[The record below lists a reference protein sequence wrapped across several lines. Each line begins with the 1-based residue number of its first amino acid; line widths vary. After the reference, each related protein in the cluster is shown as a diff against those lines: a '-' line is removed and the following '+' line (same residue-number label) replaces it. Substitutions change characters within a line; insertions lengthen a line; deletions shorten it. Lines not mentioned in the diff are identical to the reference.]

1 MGVWTTCSALSVAA
15 ALLVACGPSGEARP
29 SEPTAVVTSSSNA
42 PVTPRADETETRQPT
57 RPQQEHPAGRDAR
70 LLDDFIRFAVSPS
83 AATASRLPFA
93 ERVRLGLGPVLLG
106 DLPLESVQDPSSWM
120 VNTRSGYLR
129 GVQGPFSAIQLI
141 SSHVHYD
148 SEGGGPQQSG
158 DLQTS
163 VGEHPHCASPPKP
176 APRPFDGTLR
186 LSVQPA
192 DESITTCLAW
202 FTVDLF
208 LDDAHRIVAVTVG
221 IWEP

>member
-1 MGVWTTCSALSVAA
+1 M
-15 ALLVACGPSGEARP
+15 
-29 SEPTAVVTSSSNA
+29 
-42 PVTPRADETETRQPT
+42 TPRADETETRQPEQ
-57 RPQQEHPAGRDAR
+57 PQQKHLSARDAR
-70 LLDDFIRFAVSPS
+70 LLDDFIRFALRPM

-106 DLPLESVQDPSSWM
+106 DLPLESVQDPSSWL

-129 GVQGPFSAIQLI
+129 GVQGPFSATQLI

-148 SEGGGPQQSG
+148 SEGGEPQQSG
-158 DLQTS
+158 DLQRS

-176 APRPFDGTLR
+176 APRPFEGTLR

-192 DESITTCLAW
+192 DGSITSCLAW
-202 FTVDLF
+202 FTVDLY
-208 LDDAHRIVAVTVG
+208 LDDARRIVAVTVD